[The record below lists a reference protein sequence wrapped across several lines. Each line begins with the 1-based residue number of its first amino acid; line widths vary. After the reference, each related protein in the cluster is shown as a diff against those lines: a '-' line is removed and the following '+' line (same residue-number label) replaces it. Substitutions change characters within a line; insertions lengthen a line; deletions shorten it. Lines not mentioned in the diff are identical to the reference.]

1 MFNERCQQEV
11 ESINAFVTD
20 LHVLVKTCDF
30 KGLEDE
36 FICDRIVVGCRD
48 VILYETLIIIPDLTL
63 EGAVK
68 RAHHNEIMKSQQK
81 ILQPSEKDNVEQLD
95 EDAAVHMADSH
106 YRKKK
111 TYKKKEKPLKNYEG
125 NNPKGHRQHWQPETV
140 PPL

>member
-111 TYKKKEKPLKNYEG
+111 TYKKKKKN
-125 NNPKGHRQHWQPETV
+125 P
-140 PPL
+140 